1 MKTSMKTSIMR
12 SLSTLV
18 AAATSASLGA
28 WITVGLLSSSLYAA
42 DDSAKANEAAKKM
55 SRNAKGD
62 VIAVG
67 NAGLSLVLG
76 GKPSPAEK
84 RATELLAERLK
95 ERAALR
101 WPGRRTRTR
110 CGW

>member
-1 MKTSMKTSIMR
+1 MRIM
-12 SLSTLV
+12 T
-18 AAATSASLGA
+18 
-28 WITVGLLSSSLYAA
+28 WITVGLLSSSLQPAA
-42 DDSAKANEAAKKM
+42 GQKLQANEVDKDT

-76 GKPSPAEK
+76 EKPSPAEK

-95 ERAALR
+95 ERSGVALAG
-101 WPGRRTRTR
+101 PQDKD
-110 CGW
+110 CGLW

>member
-1 MKTSMKTSIMR
+1 MKTSIMR

-28 WITVGLLSSSLYAA
+28 WITVGLLSSSLQAA
-42 DDSAKANEAAKKM
+42 GGQMLPANEVDKETL
-55 SRNAKGD
+55 RNAKGD

-76 GKPSPAEK
+76 GKPSLVSESEE
-84 RATELLAERLK
+84 TG
-95 ERAALR
+95 
-101 WPGRRTRTR
+101 GR
-110 CGW
+110 GA